1 MHTGAIGRARC
12 VPPSRCPSCLSEI
25 LILPK
30 KGRSERAVFI
40 EFRALQFFV
49 QADHEI
55 ILQDAPM
62 VVPVK
67 SDRLS
72 SSLQRDLPKITIKCS
87 PEEDLVNLTW
97 RVRLADIIGVESILM
112 LRRTVMQVVGIPV
125 SAPRTDPASLGPTRK
140 CQTDIGISFSSDAV
154 GLFEAPT
161 PMP

>member
-97 RVRLADIIGVESILM
+97 RVRLADIIGVESILDAAADSNAG
-112 LRRTVMQVVGIPV
+112 RWHSCVGPSNRSRIART
-125 SAPRTDPASLGPTRK
+125 
-140 CQTDIGISFSSDAV
+140 
-154 GLFEAPT
+154 
-161 PMP
+161 